1 MGLQKVGHDCVT
13 NTDAILSLSFWGDAW
28 LHMCVQ
34 GPSEL
39 QKTTVKLITRG
50 KTSQSFRFQASWSQ
64 DLFLLLTTIVGT
76 AEGFYVVD
84 CIY

>member
-13 NTDAILSLSFWGDAW
+13 NTDTILSLSFWGDAW

-39 QKTTVKLITRG
+39 QKTTV
-50 KTSQSFRFQASWSQ
+50 
-64 DLFLLLTTIVGT
+64 
-76 AEGFYVVD
+76 
-84 CIY
+84 